1 MIHLPSAC
9 LSIVLALALAPSIQ
23 AQQGTQE
30 PGATPTDHTSAAPPA
45 TTATTEPA
53 TTVGPTTTIPIT
65 ITTTTTVPPIT
76 TTDPIIT
83 TTTIPP
89 VITTTTNP
97 PTTSNAPPITTTS
110 RDVPSVTRP
119 THNTNTNP
127 NSSVSIPPTTTSG
140 SNNANGSSSS
150 TSPSSNVPVI
160 VGSVVG
166 VLALVVIVAT
176 SVICY
181 KRRKRNNREL
191 TFDTL
196 EGMSGPA
203 LSSRR
208 RASLNYLTSSSPVI
222 TSGNNV
228 GLNSVPSAHGGYD
241 ENYDYEMQSNVG
253 YPTPLQPQHNSAYH
267 QQGVY
272 DGYGSPHQGYRP
284 SPTIF
289 QEDAPYATASSMGR
303 GRTGFDQNLPE
314 VMYNRGE
321 IDHDPTTGYYHHED
335 DIYDQAA
342 WTQDQLHPHGGYV
355 AEQGHWDAEAMLH
368 QYDNEPEL
376 PLPPTH
382 QNAMSTPSLDSTLIG
397 SPGRPK
403 NQNVT
408 AHNPQAILESPIL
421 KSTTLRS
428 GDLFGQE
435 APLGSSP
442 RITTQQATHDLEA
455 VGGVRP
461 SSPRI
466 MIKVDHPL
474 IVLVA
479 RAQPQT

>member
-1 MIHLPSAC
+1 
-9 LSIVLALALAPSIQ
+9 
-23 AQQGTQE
+23 
-30 PGATPTDHTSAAPPA
+30 
-45 TTATTEPA
+45 
-53 TTVGPTTTIPIT
+53 
-65 ITTTTTVPPIT
+65 
-76 TTDPIIT
+76 
-83 TTTIPP
+83 
-89 VITTTTNP
+89 
-97 PTTSNAPPITTTS
+97 
-110 RDVPSVTRP
+110 
-119 THNTNTNP
+119 
-127 NSSVSIPPTTTSG
+127 
-140 SNNANGSSSS
+140 
-150 TSPSSNVPVI
+150 
-160 VGSVVG
+160 VVG

-241 ENYDYEMQSNVG
+241 DNYDYEMQSNVG

-461 SSPRI
+461 SSPRVI
-466 MIKVDHPL
+466 SASREMRSIESATQASPTFGH
-474 IVLVA
+474 A
-479 RAQPQT
+479 RPSTEAVNSYATDYDQSRPSTDRSGGAGSASNLEANKSLRTLRREDWS